1 MKVFAT
7 NLALCTA
14 LVVQRVQMLD
24 DYRLERNSQY
34 RQPHYTDYGAPSTLD
49 IEYDPYR
56 PCFSFIASIK
66 QKDWITGAFSM

>member
-1 MKVFAT
+1 
-7 NLALCTA
+7 
-14 LVVQRVQMLD
+14 MLD

-49 IEYDPYR
+49 IQYDPYR

-66 QKDWITGAFSM
+66 QRDWVTGKDTFSLSGSFVEFFLENSDR